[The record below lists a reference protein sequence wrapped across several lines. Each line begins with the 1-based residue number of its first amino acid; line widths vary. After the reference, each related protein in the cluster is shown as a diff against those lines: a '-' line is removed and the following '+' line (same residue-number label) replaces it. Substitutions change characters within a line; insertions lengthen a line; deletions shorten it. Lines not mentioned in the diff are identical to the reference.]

1 MLSSRLGILVSALL
15 LGGPAYAACV
25 TPAPVSSENIAR
37 FQESPASLLTA
48 NPTGGPAMI
57 AQVRDLASSDVGT
70 IRALTALAASANPS
84 QASAIGT
91 GLAQAAG
98 FCVRSDAEAA
108 RAIQVAVIQSPDSRI
123 ASAFRAVAGD
133 LQTFAVGGGGGAGG
147 GGGSGGAGVG
157 SSPTTTATGFAA
169 GGNSSQLTPNSG
181 LSITT
186 AGSAVTLGNT
196 QRISNQSSPF

>member
-15 LGGPAYAACV
+15 LGSPAYAACV

-37 FQESPASLLTA
+37 FQESPANLLTA

-133 LQTFAVGGGGGAGG
+133 LQTFAVGGGGAGG

-196 QRISNQSSPF
+196 QRISSQSSPF